1 MAHFKHYLEV
11 FRHHLNCFWPFQWK
25 WKENVIFNKICL
37 LFWTPFCNWPYSGHI
52 YYLENVPVG
61 PISPVWPLNVIWDF
75 KNLIWSH
82 KISIEIVLLLR
93 HCGASVLLQRMWSTV
108 FLGGAQRPNKFF
120 RRGKSWRVYKRS
132 LLFELDSRTIRNDG
146 ARTWFWVLRVLWR
159 WGW

>member
-1 MAHFKHYLEV
+1 MDSELCILGKMGHFKHYLEV

-75 KNLIWSH
+75 KNLIWSR

-93 HCGASVLLQRMWSTV
+93 HCAGDSNVSNVQTSVL
-108 FLGGAQRPNKFF
+108 GA
-120 RRGKSWRVYKRS
+120 YY
-132 LLFELDSRTIRNDG
+132 IICRNDHL
-146 ARTWFWVLRVLWR
+146 LRYMQKTAIQS
-159 WGW
+159 

>member
-75 KNLIWSH
+75 KNLIWSR

-93 HCGASVLLQRMWSTV
+93 HCATEPHYLKCPIYGADMGQE
-108 FLGGAQRPNKFF
+108 FFKKGANMGHFKGQFRP
-120 RRGKSWRVYKRS
+120 V
-132 LLFELDSRTIRNDG
+132 
-146 ARTWFWVLRVLWR
+146 
-159 WGW
+159 

>member
-93 HCGASVLLQRMWSTV
+93 HCATPPCWDNFPTFTIWLPLGSSKYIYTVSGQSAGWAIFGSVDASW
-108 FLGGAQRPNKFF
+108 
-120 RRGKSWRVYKRS
+120 
-132 LLFELDSRTIRNDG
+132 DSS
-146 ARTWFWVLRVLWR
+146 FWVGGCILGL
-159 WGW
+159 

>member
-75 KNLIWSH
+75 KNLIWSR

-93 HCGASVLLQRMWSTV
+93 HCAPPTTTNAEIGYVILIAWSLIDIFLMYLRGGLSFFTTV
-108 FLGGAQRPNKFF
+108 SKFYM
-120 RRGKSWRVYKRS
+120 G
-132 LLFELDSRTIRNDG
+132 
-146 ARTWFWVLRVLWR
+146 
-159 WGW
+159 

>member
-75 KNLIWSH
+75 KNLIWSR

-93 HCGASVLLQRMWSTV
+93 HCASVAAMYLLVPLTP
-108 FLGGAQRPNKFF
+108 FLYWPPGSPLSSSSKGCIRQGTSR
-120 RRGKSWRVYKRS
+120 WEVDRVHYC
-132 LLFELDSRTIRNDG
+132 E
-146 ARTWFWVLRVLWR
+146 
-159 WGW
+159 

>member
-75 KNLIWSH
+75 KNLIWSR

-93 HCGASVLLQRMWSTV
+93 HCAVEAEEHIFFKWLYSPNF
-108 FLGGAQRPNKFF
+108 FLF
-120 RRGKSWRVYKRS
+120 VVRS
-132 LLFELDSRTIRNDG
+132 LDNNNGLLSKCSLSGHHDILKCSTQWIQNL
-146 ARTWFWVLRVLWR
+146 VLT
-159 WGW
+159 